1 MKIRLMSKKILK
13 HILNTIY
20 RRNPLSTMILY
31 CIFFLISILI
41 GCPIPPFHEIIHL
54 DTGDDEEIS
63 PPSSD
68 KGNDNESKG
77 ESSKGKLPDYSGDSK
92 EESSTDY
99 SADKPAY
106 KGPEPTFRRGTI
118 TPPDSG
124 GPSVNDDLF
133 KRLENLM
140 LEHTQSFLR
149 RDDQEIQSKDL
160 QTKPE
165 SELTPEEAQL
175 LKAREQDANFLA
187 YTSSKVLQM
196 ESKSLYN
203 ASNPS
208 SSGVNTEKRDLD
220 STDLNSSDNPQ
231 NKKSK

>member
-1 MKIRLMSKKILK
+1 
-13 HILNTIY
+13 
-20 RRNPLSTMILY
+20 MILY
-31 CIFFLISILI
+31 CILFFLSILV
-41 GCPIPPFHEIIHL
+41 GFPIPSFHEVIHL

-63 PPSSD
+63 SSSPD
-68 KGNDNESKG
+68 QGNDSKG
-77 ESSKGKLPDYSGDSK
+77 ESSKGKSVDYSGDSRG
-92 EESSTDY
+92 EFSTDHFL
-99 SADKPAY
+99 DKPVY

-140 LEHTQSFLR
+140 LEHTQSFLK

-165 SELTPEEAQL
+165 SELSPEEAQL

-208 SSGVNTEKRDLD
+208 SSGVNTEKRDLE

>member
-1 MKIRLMSKKILK
+1 M
-13 HILNTIY
+13 Y
-20 RRNPLSTMILY
+20 RKNPLMFTIVYPTML
-31 CIFFLISILI
+31 FLSILI
-41 GCPIPPFHEIIHL
+41 GFPIPPFHDFINM

-63 PPSSD
+63 SSSSD
-68 KGNDNESKG
+68 QGNDLKG
-77 ESSKGKLPDYSGDSK
+77 ESSKGKSPDYSEGSK
-92 EESSTDY
+92 GESSTSD
-99 SADKPAY
+99 SLNKPGN
-106 KGPEPTFRRGTI
+106 KGPEPTFHKGTI

-124 GPSVNDDLF
+124 GPSINDDLF

-140 LEHTQSFLR
+140 LNHTQTFLK
-149 RDDQEIQSKDL
+149 RDDQEIQSRDL
-160 QTKPE
+160 LTKSD
-165 SELTPEEAQL
+165 SELSPEEAQL

-208 SSGVNTEKRDLD
+208 SEVKTEKRDLE
-220 STDLNSSDNPQ
+220 STDLSSSDNPI